1 MGTAPPTPPA
11 AGHVFAPGGGRG
23 QARQAG
29 TARVSHATSNWAQ
42 EFNGNSAPIN
52 APVPVHAPF
61 SAASVPAQ
69 NHSYAL
75 GGIPSASP
83 FDPFMGTVRNEF
95 GQHGFQHQQVNSAIY
110 SNGVSANQA
119 TQFDAAFG
127 DFVDARF
134 EDDVAAATGM
144 AAATDAVAGVT
155 HGHDDAV
162 EANAERSVS
171 ELQDEMDN
179 WMATH
184 HPRNDDPDYYLTEI
198 TSTMERIAM
207 QQDNLEN
214 AEESTDV
221 QDDIQTTNG
230 YRRDPALEHAAAQVL
245 QCVSDNTSEKF
256 QQSNFFALM
265 KRIAEH
271 ELVVEGENFVET
283 STGATYRVNLE
294 RTEDGDAATNDT
306 LTN

>member
-1 MGTAPPTPPA
+1 M
-11 AGHVFAPGGGRG
+11 
-23 QARQAG
+23 
-29 TARVSHATSNWAQ
+29 
-42 EFNGNSAPIN
+42 
-52 APVPVHAPF
+52 
-61 SAASVPAQ
+61 
-69 NHSYAL
+69 
-75 GGIPSASP
+75 GGIPSVTN
-83 FDPFMGTVRNEF
+83 FDAFMVPVRNDLA
-95 GQHGFQHQQVNSAIY
+95 QHGFQHPQVNSAIY
-110 SNGVSANQA
+110 SNGVSAHEA

-134 EDDVAAATGM
+134 EDDVAAATGV
-144 AAATDAVAGVT
+144 AAAADAAVGVT

-162 EANAERSVS
+162 EATAEPSVS
-171 ELQDEMDN
+171 ELQVEMDK

-207 QQDNLEN
+207 QQDQLEN
-214 AEESTDV
+214 TTETADV
-221 QDDIQTTNG
+221 QDDIQTING

-294 RTEDGDAATNDT
+294 RTEDGEAVTNDT